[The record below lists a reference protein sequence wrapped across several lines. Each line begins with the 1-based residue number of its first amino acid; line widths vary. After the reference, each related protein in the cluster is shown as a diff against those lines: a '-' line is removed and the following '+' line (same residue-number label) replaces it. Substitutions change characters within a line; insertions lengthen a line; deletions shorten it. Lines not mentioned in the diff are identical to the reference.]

1 MNRSRRRHNRAVATA
16 IAMTAALGI
25 CSAGAWA
32 QTGGA
37 PTVGSPSGG
46 GRITTAAPPTGGGPV
61 RPAPGGAT
69 PGGTGAPRPGTPNP
83 GGTGA
88 PRPGTPTPSLGNK
101 TPSTPDAAAAT
112 LPAIIPAV
120 SAPVRPSANAYTNP
134 QASQK
139 ELDAFVAQNLQNLLN
154 DTNPEAQAK
163 ARDNL
168 KEATQQSGAPASPT
182 FLLEY
187 GQALNNAFLAKLTPQ
202 NKLTVRQRLNIAIVA
217 AKFAYSA
224 DNITLQ
230 DTTKALLKDPAEPVV
245 LWGLKAAQ
253 PQVPQLLK
261 FAGGKVPA
269 LVALIVPAVFANPS
283 GPIFEE
289 GYQALSGND
298 KVVADELMKLWQ
310 NRLTQYQT
318 KVPQDPS
325 ADGRPAF
332 KLTTAQMWAAVVNNP
347 ATQQKVMQM
356 VVDQLSA
363 AAQWA
368 DQPGNDDT
376 RAQLVALCRQ
386 CVAGLQVVG
395 QHQKQQQ
402 LQTAAATA
410 LGSLDP
416 KTYNLKTPVKPI
428 VDPVV
433 HEVLNAFKGVLEP
446 PAVGPSTGGGQTG
459 VAQP

>member
-1 MNRSRRRHNRAVATA
+1 
-16 IAMTAALGI
+16 MTVVGI
-25 CSAGAWA
+25 CATGAWA
-32 QTGGA
+32 QTGGGA
-37 PTVGSPSGG
+37 PTVGSPAGG
-46 GRITTAAPPTGGGPV
+46 GRITTAAPPTGGAP
-61 RPAPGGAT
+61 RPGPGGAT
-69 PGGTGAPRPGTPNP
+69 PGGTGTPRPGTPTP

-88 PRPGTPTPSLGNK
+88 ARPGTPTPSLGNK
-101 TPSTPDAAAAT
+101 TPPTDPAAT

-120 SAPVRPSANAYTNP
+120 SAPVRPSPAAYSNP
-134 QASQK
+134 QGAQK
-139 ELDAFVAQNLQNLLN
+139 ELDAFVGQNLQNLLN
-154 DTNPEAQAK
+154 DTNPDAQAK

-168 KEATQQSGAPASPT
+168 IQATQQSGAAASPQ
-182 FLLEY
+182 FLFEY
-187 GQALNNAFLAKLTPQ
+187 GQALNNAFSAKLTPA
-202 NKLTVRQRLNIAIVA
+202 NKLSVRQRLNLAIVA

-230 DTTKALLKDPAEPVV
+230 QTTLALLKDPAEPVV
-245 LWGLKAAQ
+245 LWALKAAQ
-253 PQVPQLLK
+253 PQVPMVLK
-261 FAGGKVPA
+261 MAGGKAPP
-269 LVALIVPAVFANPS
+269 LVAAIVPAVFANPS

-289 GYQALSGND
+289 GYQALSGNE
-298 KVVADELMKLWQ
+298 KVVAEELMKLWQ
-310 NRLTQYQT
+310 NRLVQYQT

-332 KLTTAQMWAAVVNNP
+332 KLTTQQMWTAVVNN
-347 ATQQKVMQM
+347 ADTQKKVMQM

-395 QHQKQQQ
+395 QHQKQPQ
-402 LQTAAATA
+402 LQQAAVTA

-416 KTYNLKTPVKPI
+416 KTFNLKTPVKPI
-428 VDPVV
+428 IDPVV
-433 HEVLNAFKGVLEP
+433 QQVLGAFKGVLEP
-446 PAVGPSTGGGQTG
+446 PAVGPSSGGAQTG